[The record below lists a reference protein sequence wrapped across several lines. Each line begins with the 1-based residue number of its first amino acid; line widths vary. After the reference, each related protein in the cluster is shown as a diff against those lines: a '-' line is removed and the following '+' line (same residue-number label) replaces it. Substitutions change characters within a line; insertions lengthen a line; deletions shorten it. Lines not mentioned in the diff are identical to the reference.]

1 VGSGTGRRPEQTTYV
16 HTPGVEGVIRDER
29 AIGML

>member
-16 HTPGVEGVIRDER
+16 YMPSGEGIIRDER
-29 AIGML
+29 AIGMP